1 MEFLESF
8 GCIWS
13 SKEVIRVI
21 FGRALPGATSR
32 SDYMKS
38 LWHTSQSDLIG
49 ATQRGRSR
57 LHHPERRDRSDAAR
71 SLAKSDP
78 ERRLAATP
86 PGRSRSLER
95 PPGATTGGRC
105 APSVCSNSCLLKGL
119 LVISLCTFLL
129 LKTYVL
135 STFGSDQTDYL
146 CSKKK
151 PLKSSSLESSL
162 FI

>member
-1 MEFLESF
+1 M
-8 GCIWS
+8 
-13 SKEVIRVI
+13 
-21 FGRALPGATSR
+21 GATSPER
-32 SDYMKS
+32 
-38 LWHTSQSDLIG
+38 HREVAVTPFQSDLGRAIP
-49 ATQRGRSR
+49 RCRSR
-57 LHHPERRDRSDAAR
+57 LHHPERRGRSDTARSLAISDPERRDWSDTAR
-71 SLAKSDP
+71 SLAKSGP

-95 PPGATTGGRC
+95 PPGATNRGRG
-105 APSVCSNSCLLKGL
+105 APSVCSNSFLLKGL

-135 STFGSDQTDYL
+135 STFGSHQTDYL

-151 PLKSSSLESSL
+151 PLESSSLESSL

>member
-1 MEFLESF
+1 M
-8 GCIWS
+8 
-13 SKEVIRVI
+13 
-21 FGRALPGATSR
+21 GATSPER
-32 SDYMKS
+32 
-38 LWHTSQSDLIG
+38 HHEVAVTPFQSDLTG

-57 LHHPERRDRSDAAR
+57 LHHPERRDRSDTAR

-95 PPGATTGGRC
+95 PLGATTGGRC
-105 APSVCSNSCLLKGL
+105 APSVCSNSFLLKGL
-119 LVISLCTFLL
+119 LVILLCTFLL

-135 STFGSDQTDYL
+135 STLGSHQTNYL

-151 PLKSSSLESSL
+151 TFGK
-162 FI
+162 FIS